1 MPKPAANSTTTAAW
15 LVAVFGAAAIF
26 VGPIT
31 PWVPLVEAVGMIT
44 CIGASGVLTTLFF
57 RH

>member
-1 MPKPAANSTTTAAW
+1 MLKWAVSSATSTAW
-15 LVAVFGAAAIF
+15 LVAVLGAAAIL

-31 PWVPLVEAVGMIT
+31 PWVPLVELAGAIT
-44 CIGASGVLTTLFF
+44 CAGASGVLTTLFF